1 MRRTRISPTMDI
13 FAQIVPQAQ
22 RRPLEQGSEFAKAG
36 AVDSRSIPVNKSE
49 FLDGQEWLLKFASH

>member
-1 MRRTRISPTMDI
+1 MDI